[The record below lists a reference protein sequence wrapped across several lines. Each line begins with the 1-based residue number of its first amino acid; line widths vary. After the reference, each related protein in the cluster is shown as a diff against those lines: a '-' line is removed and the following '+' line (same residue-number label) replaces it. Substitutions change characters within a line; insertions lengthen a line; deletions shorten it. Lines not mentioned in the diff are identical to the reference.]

1 MKFFFFVQ
9 MNIIVIYKLMLLF
22 CMGVG
27 EDAKSTQNN
36 KYVVSVQIT
45 RKNWVMK
52 LMLCML
58 INMKVFFKLYVSFL
72 MD

>member
-22 CMGVG
+22 FMGVG

-36 KYVVSVQIT
+36 KYVVSVQIS
-45 RKNWVMK
+45 RKN
-52 LMLCML
+52 
-58 INMKVFFKLYVSFL
+58 
-72 MD
+72 

>member
-1 MKFFFFVQ
+1 
-9 MNIIVIYKLMLLF
+9 
-22 CMGVG
+22 MGVG

-36 KYVVSVQIT
+36 KYVVSVQIS

>member
-22 CMGVG
+22 FMGVG

>member
-22 CMGVG
+22 FMGVG

-36 KYVVSVQIT
+36 KYVVSVQIS